1 MTAAVHEARGN
12 GYVWLVLLHIHM
24 LCYFKHRFKYVISL
38 CRFRKSAEE
47 LPPYDFSICLALFVL
62 YSAC

>member
-24 LCYFKHRFKYVISL
+24 YCYFKHRFG
-38 CRFRKSAEE
+38 KSAEE
-47 LPPYDFSICLALFVL
+47 LPPYYFFIWLALFVL
-62 YSAC
+62 YSAY